1 MSRVIALDTGPLSLL
16 TNPKKSADTIACVA
30 WSIALLRAGHQI
42 IVPAI
47 ADYELRREL
56 ERAGKTR
63 GLALLDAW
71 NAARSD
77 RYLSVTDTSLRLA
90 ARLWAQA
97 RNAGTPTAD
106 PKELD
111 GDALI
116 AAQLLDLSLP
126 ISDFILATTNVGH
139 LSQFVPAALWTDI
152 AP

>member
-1 MSRVIALDTGPLSLL
+1 MSRIVALDTGPLGLL
-16 TNPKKSADTIACVA
+16 TNPKKSAETIGCVA
-30 WSIALLRAGHQI
+30 WSVSLLQAGHQL

-63 GLALLDAW
+63 GLFLLDAW
-71 NAARSD
+71 NAARPD
-77 RYLSVTDTSLRLA
+77 RYLSLTDSALHLA
-90 ARLWAQA
+90 AHLWAQA

-116 AAQLLDLSLP
+116 AAQLLDLRLP
-126 ISDFILATTNVGH
+126 PSDLILATTNVGH
-139 LSQFVPAALWTDI
+139 LAQFVPAALWTDI